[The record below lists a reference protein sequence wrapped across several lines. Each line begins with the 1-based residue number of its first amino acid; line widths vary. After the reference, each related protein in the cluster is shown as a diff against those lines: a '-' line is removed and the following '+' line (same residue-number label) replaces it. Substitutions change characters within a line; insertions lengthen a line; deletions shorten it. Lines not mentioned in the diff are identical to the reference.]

1 MQVKSVDN
9 LLTAHS
15 IHWKFELPCNRHQ
28 NQVRR
33 LFSSENNNK
42 IDSIDSATES
52 FDSVAGQKIVKWPD
66 LNQIKSN
73 LITLQDS
80 THY

>member
-1 MQVKSVDN
+1 MQVKSVDH

-15 IHWKFELPCNRHQ
+15 IYWKFELPCNRHQ

-33 LFSSENNNK
+33 LFYSENNNK

-52 FDSVAGQKIVKWPD
+52 FDSVAG
-66 LNQIKSN
+66 LE
-73 LITLQDS
+73 
-80 THY
+80 